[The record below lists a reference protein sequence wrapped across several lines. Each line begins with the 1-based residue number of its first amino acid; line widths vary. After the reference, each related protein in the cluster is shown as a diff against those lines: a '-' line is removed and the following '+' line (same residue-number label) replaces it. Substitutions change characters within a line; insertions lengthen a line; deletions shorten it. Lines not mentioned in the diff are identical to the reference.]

1 MNKGDVVYYARTLKT
16 SDIYEILELK
26 IRTVED
32 TWFVG
37 SDVRTKQA
45 FLFDNKCID
54 KIVFTERKDALK
66 KVKAEEKNRRKLS
79 EEKFYEEY

>member
-1 MNKGDVVYYARTLKT
+1 MNKGDIVYYARTLKT

-45 FLFDNKCID
+45 FLFDNECID
-54 KIVFTERKDALK
+54 KIIFTERKDALK

>member
-1 MNKGDVVYYARTLKT
+1 MNKGDIVYYARTLKT

-45 FLFDNKCID
+45 FLFDNECIN